1 MNAPAPDR
9 PDDALA
15 RVQELLPWHA
25 VDALDAA
32 DRAFVEQWLE
42 QHAAGHAEVQAE
54 LAWLRSTA
62 ALAREI
68 VRQRAIQGAS
78 HGESAA
84 STDAGL
90 GDLMSRIAADRART
104 TPQPTWAGRL
114 ARRLSRWLADTL
126 APRPALAFGL
136 AAVLVVQT
144 LAVGVLLT
152 RDHAEQAPLAG
163 PVTGAVSGTPSGT
176 SSGSVVF
183 TIALRANVLESD
195 WRGLL
200 LRSHAQIVAGPS
212 ALGLYRVAVP
222 AAEADSAAAQLQA
235 ASAIVESAQREP

>member
-1 MNAPAPDR
+1 MNTPALDR

-42 QHAAGHAEVQAE
+42 QHAAGHVDVQAE

-62 ALAREI
+62 ALARE
-68 VRQRAIQGAS
+68 
-78 HGESAA
+78 AA
-84 STDAGL
+84 RETVSQSTFAADAGL

-144 LAVGVLLT
+144 LTVGVLLT

-163 PVTGAVSGTPSGT
+163 PVTGA

-183 TIALRANVLESD
+183 TIALRAKVLESE

>member
-163 PVTGAVSGTPSGT
+163 PVTGASSGT